1 MRVLRWMLL
10 LAAVHTWSGA
20 GILATVVAAA
30 IAERARDHWIPRRF
44 V

>member
-10 LAAVHTWSGA
+10 LAAVHTWSGL
-20 GILATVVAAA
+20 GILAAVAAAA
-30 IAERARDHWIPRRF
+30 IAELARDRWIPRRF